1 MGRVGVESTGTYG
14 AGITRHLAL
23 AGIPVLDVTRPDLA
37 ARRRQ
42 GKDDQIDAVA
52 AAHAALWGQR
62 VQVAKDRDGAVEALR
77 TLRTTRRS
85 AVKARRAALQLLY
98 NTVVAAPD
106 EVRDLVRHLTR
117 MQRLRTCASWR
128 PKASGYRDPA
138 TAAKIALK
146 TQARRILALNDEI
159 AALDR
164 LIEPLVEELAPRLL
178 ALPCVGVESAGVP
191 RHRWRQPVAPAVR
204 SELRDALQSEPDT
217 GVVRQD
223 HPSSAQPRW
232 TPPGQRR
239 AARGCRLTH
248 AD

>member
-85 AVKARRAALQLLY
+85 AVKA
-98 NTVVAAPD
+98 
-106 EVRDLVRHLTR
+106 
-117 MQRLRTCASWR
+117 AS
-128 PKASGYRDPA
+128 PA
-138 TAAKIALK
+138 
-146 TQARRILALNDEI
+146 
-159 AALDR
+159 
-164 LIEPLVEELAPRLL
+164 
-178 ALPCVGVESAGVP
+178 
-191 RHRWRQPVAPAVR
+191 
-204 SELRDALQSEPDT
+204 
-217 GVVRQD
+217 
-223 HPSSAQPRW
+223 
-232 TPPGQRR
+232 
-239 AARGCRLTH
+239 
-248 AD
+248 